1 MALSL
6 TIMLLRRW
14 QLMTDLVSD
23 EKIVVKEKA

>member
-14 QLMTDLVSD
+14 QLMMDLVSD